1 MRYRMLIQVPPEIDP
16 YIKMHYYNILIPKL
30 GLPDN
35 LKRQFDEFNY
45 KQYIA
50 IRRNYNDSVN
60 PIDFS
65 FRERLHG
72 RQFSFLDTE
81 KLKDLTFSENG
92 IDFKKEENTETQICY
107 RLTYE
112 MFIKYYKSKGYY
124 LLFSPNQKLSL
135 WQHLLMLL
143 DLKRCYYFFGYN

>member
-1 MRYRMLIQVPPEIDP
+1 MLIQVPPEIDP

-50 IRRNYNDSVN
+50 IRRNYNDSVD

-72 RQFSFLDTE
+72 RQF
-81 KLKDLTFSENG
+81 
-92 IDFKKEENTETQICY
+92 
-107 RLTYE
+107 
-112 MFIKYYKSKGYY
+112 
-124 LLFSPNQKLSL
+124 
-135 WQHLLMLL
+135 
-143 DLKRCYYFFGYN
+143 